1 MAADREGIP
10 EVKCKM
16 DRIARAR
23 GEMNMNC
30 KHTERNV
37 SLDLLRVLCM
47 FLIVLGHVLFH
58 GKVLDALPANS
69 ANYFIISILRTVLSV
84 HVNCFVLISG
94 YFLCMREFQL
104 KRAILIWGQAFFWSI
119 GLYIV
124 LYFCGAVDL
133 DLKSLIKACFP
144 ITQQRYWFIT
154 TYVLMYSLV
163 PLLNAAIR
171 AMSQKTHAIFLSG
184 FFAMYIALQNLVFW
198 EKFSSTNSYDPLFFA
213 FLYLFAAYFRLYPA
227 KRTHIM
233 YLWGYLL
240 ACLFAA
246 AWKIGITWIMLKT
259 MGEVRGDNLFLS
271 YNSITMVIGSACLFR
286 FFEGLNIT
294 DGKLQGAILRLSP
307 LTLGIYLIHEQPEVR
322 RFIWQDL
329 LRPMDF
335 VNSPFLVLIVIGMAV
350 AVFLVCA
357 MIEYLRH
364 KAFEILKIREIVT
377 NLADKIQNA
386 ALTAIEKVF
395 RL

>member
-16 DRIARAR
+16 DRIARAS
-23 GEMNMNC
+23 GEMNVNC

-47 FLIVLGHVLFH
+47 FLIVLGHALFH
-58 GKVLDALPANS
+58 GKVLDALPSNS

-171 AMSQKTHAIFLSG
+171 AMSQKTHAIF
-184 FFAMYIALQNLVFW
+184 FVRIFCNVH
-198 EKFSSTNSYDPLFFA
+198 
-213 FLYLFAAYFRLYPA
+213 RPA
-227 KRTHIM
+227 KFGF
-233 YLWGYLL
+233 LGKVLL
-240 ACLFAA
+240 N
-246 AWKIGITWIMLKT
+246 K
-259 MGEVRGDNLFLS
+259 
-271 YNSITMVIGSACLFR
+271 
-286 FFEGLNIT
+286 
-294 DGKLQGAILRLSP
+294 
-307 LTLGIYLIHEQPEVR
+307 
-322 RFIWQDL
+322 FI
-329 LRPMDF
+329 
-335 VNSPFLVLIVIGMAV
+335 
-350 AVFLVCA
+350 
-357 MIEYLRH
+357 
-364 KAFEILKIREIVT
+364 
-377 NLADKIQNA
+377 
-386 ALTAIEKVF
+386 
-395 RL
+395 

>member
-1 MAADREGIP
+1 
-10 EVKCKM
+10 M
-16 DRIARAR
+16 DRIARAS
-23 GEMNMNC
+23 GEMNVNC

-47 FLIVLGHVLFH
+47 FLIVLGHALFH
-58 GKVLDALPANS
+58 GKVLDALPPNS

-198 EKFSSTNSYDPLFFA
+198 EKFSSTNLYDPLFFA
-213 FLYLFAAYFRLYPA
+213 FLYLLAAYFRLYPA

-307 LTLGIYLIHEQPEVR
+307 LTFGIYFMSSR
-322 RFIWQDL
+322 
-329 LRPMDF
+329 
-335 VNSPFLVLIVIGMAV
+335 
-350 AVFLVCA
+350 
-357 MIEYLRH
+357 
-364 KAFEILKIREIVT
+364 K
-377 NLADKIQNA
+377 
-386 ALTAIEKVF
+386 
-395 RL
+395 

>member
-16 DRIARAR
+16 DRIARAS

-47 FLIVLGHVLFH
+47 FLIVLGHALFH

-171 AMSQKTHAIFLSG
+171 AMSPARAVMPFAI
-184 FFAMYIALQNLVFW
+184 
-198 EKFSSTNSYDPLFFA
+198 P
-213 FLYLFAAYFRLYPA
+213 
-227 KRTHIM
+227 
-233 YLWGYLL
+233 
-240 ACLFAA
+240 
-246 AWKIGITWIMLKT
+246 
-259 MGEVRGDNLFLS
+259 
-271 YNSITMVIGSACLFR
+271 
-286 FFEGLNIT
+286 
-294 DGKLQGAILRLSP
+294 
-307 LTLGIYLIHEQPEVR
+307 
-322 RFIWQDL
+322 
-329 LRPMDF
+329 
-335 VNSPFLVLIVIGMAV
+335 
-350 AVFLVCA
+350 
-357 MIEYLRH
+357 
-364 KAFEILKIREIVT
+364 
-377 NLADKIQNA
+377 
-386 ALTAIEKVF
+386 
-395 RL
+395 